1 MTGVS
6 LGSNAWVLTA
16 FVLYLGMMIAIGLYS
31 TRFSSSG
38 LGEFFLGGR
47 KMKSFVVALS
57 AVTAGRSAWLI
68 IGMSG
73 MAYVRGVSAIW
84 AVVGYVLMEL
94 FMFVYAGRR
103 LRIFTGKMD
112 NLTIPDYLESRLADK
127 TRLVRT
133 VSLIPILIFMV
144 AYVAAQFTAGGKA
157 LSASFGINPVYGILI
172 TAGVVLFYTMMGG
185 FLAVCLTD
193 VFQAM
198 FMIFAL
204 VLLPAVAIVRF
215 GGLPLVLATLKG
227 LSPQLLDPFA
237 LSTGAFLGFI
247 GIGLGSPG
255 NPHILN
261 KYMSI
266 QNPERLRASG
276 LIGTVWNVIMAWGA
290 LYIGLVG
297 RAMYSDVALLPA
309 KDPENIYP
317 LLGARHLHP
326 FIFGLTISAI
336 FAAIMSTADSQLLV
350 ASSALIRDIYQ
361 KILAKGKEM
370 TQRQL
375 VFWSRTATIFIAL
388 IAFAIGVYAKKLVFY
403 MVLFAWGGL
412 GAAFGPAILLS
423 LYWKRLT
430 KWGVAAGIFIGTAV
444 EIIWYSIPALKAA
457 VSEWVPATILSGVV
471 VIGVSL
477 LTKAPAGAGR
487 FLEIMKGKE

>member
-1 MTGVS
+1 
-6 LGSNAWVLTA
+6 
-16 FVLYLGMMIAIGLYS
+16 
-31 TRFSSSG
+31 
-38 LGEFFLGGR
+38 
-47 KMKSFVVALS
+47 
-57 AVTAGRSAWLI
+57 
-68 IGMSG
+68 
-73 MAYVRGVSAIW
+73 
-84 AVVGYVLMEL
+84 
-94 FMFVYAGRR
+94 
-103 LRIFTGKMD
+103 
-112 NLTIPDYLESRLADK
+112 
-127 TRLVRT
+127 
-133 VSLIPILIFMV
+133 
-144 AYVAAQFTAGGKA
+144 
-157 LSASFGINPVYGILI
+157 
-172 TAGVVLFYTMMGG
+172 
-185 FLAVCLTD
+185 
-193 VFQAM
+193 M